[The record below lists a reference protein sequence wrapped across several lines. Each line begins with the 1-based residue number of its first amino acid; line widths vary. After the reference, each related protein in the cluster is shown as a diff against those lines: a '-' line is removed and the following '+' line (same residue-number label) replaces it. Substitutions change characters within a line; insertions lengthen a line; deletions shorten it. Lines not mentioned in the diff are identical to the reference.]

1 MYSTPVDLS
10 FPFLRSAVEA
20 SLDTKKDQVDQ
31 NSTRRLIIYVGT
43 LPDSDKFLCI
53 AQELSK
59 IYVEEVA
66 RSFQHDVV
74 IMPKKLI

>member
-1 MYSTPVDLS
+1 MHVD
-10 FPFLRSAVEA
+10 
-20 SLDTKKDQVDQ
+20 
-31 NSTRRLIIYVGT
+31 T

-53 AQELSK
+53 AQELPK

-74 IMPKKLI
+74 IMSIKKNKQTPEHSVSGGSVY

>member
-1 MYSTPVDLS
+1 MH
-10 FPFLRSAVEA
+10 
-20 SLDTKKDQVDQ
+20 
-31 NSTRRLIIYVGT
+31 VGN

-53 AQELSK
+53 AQELPK

-74 IMPKKLI
+74 IMPKKYKKNT